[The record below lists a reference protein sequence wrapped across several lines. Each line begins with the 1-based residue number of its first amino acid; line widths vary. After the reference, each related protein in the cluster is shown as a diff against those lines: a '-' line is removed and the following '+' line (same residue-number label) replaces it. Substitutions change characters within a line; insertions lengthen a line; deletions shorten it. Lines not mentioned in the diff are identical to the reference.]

1 MKTMTQEAV
10 FGKEAVK
17 APQVSKLCII
27 LSKGSLDMAYPAF
40 MLANAAAAMGY
51 EVHLFFTFWG
61 MNVIDRRKIDNLKVS
76 SVGNPG
82 LPLPNIL
89 GMLPGMTSMV
99 TGMLKGKMAKQK
111 VPTIR
116 ELVKTA
122 KDLGVKLHACSTN
135 HGRHG
140 PEERGLHTG
149 GRRHSGRGNLHPAE
163 RRRPSDLHLERW

>member
-17 APQVSKLCII
+17 GPQISKLCII

-99 TGMLKGKMAKQK
+99 NVEGEDGEA
-111 VPTIR
+111 
-116 ELVKTA
+116 E
-122 KDLGVKLHACSTN
+122 
-135 HGRHG
+135 G
-140 PEERGLHTG
+140 P
-149 GRRHSGRGNLHPAE
+149 N
-163 RRRPSDLHLERW
+163 D